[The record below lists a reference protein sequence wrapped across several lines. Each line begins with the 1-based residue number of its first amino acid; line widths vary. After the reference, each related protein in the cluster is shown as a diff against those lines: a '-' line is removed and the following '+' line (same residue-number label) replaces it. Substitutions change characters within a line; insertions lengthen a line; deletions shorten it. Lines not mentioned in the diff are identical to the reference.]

1 MANKK
6 IICTGCRRSYDNKIE
21 FCPYCSAPNP
31 LLQTKDNLVK
41 EEGLQKIKPKKAT
54 PKPKPEEPQDEY
66 DEDELF
72 GDTEAE
78 ENVEEPDDE
87 YVEDTNEESDEYEE
101 YEGNDSEDDS
111 EDDHEDDDNSD
122 GSAEYEEDDEDSEDD
137 EEYEDGEEGDE
148 EDDDEDSTTALASD
162 SKRSPIDW
170 TDEEKKEKPD
180 MSKAYNE
187 DGGYNPNF
195 DGYYNDTKAKIDGEI
210 ESLTAGKEK
219 AILKVVLG
227 IAAVIGVIVYLVL
240 TLY

>member
-31 LLQTKDNLVK
+31 LLQSKDNMAK
-41 EEGLQKIKPKKAT
+41 EEGLSKAKPKKAA

-72 GDTEAE
+72 GDTETE
-78 ENVEEPDDE
+78 EAAEEPDDE
-87 YVEDTNEESDEYEE
+87 YVEDTDEESDEYEE
-101 YEGNDSEDDS
+101 YEDSEDD
-111 EDDHEDDDNSD
+111 EDEEAEDSDDSD
-122 GSAEYEEDDEDSEDD
+122 EYEEDDEDESEDD
-137 EEYEDGEEGDE
+137 EEYEDDKEDDEE
-148 EDDDEDSTTALASD
+148 EDDEDDVATALASD

-180 MSKAYNE
+180 MSKAYDEN
-187 DGGYNPNF
+187 GGYNPNF